1 LLALRVLIRDCF
13 EVGGLVISV
22 VRIKYLFSTKAF
34 FEQEK
39 NSWIDKKWANNKNL
53 ITVAIFPWQI

>member
-1 LLALRVLIRDCF
+1 
-13 EVGGLVISV
+13 VGGLVISV

-39 NSWIDKKWANNKNL
+39 IAGLIKNGL
-53 ITVAIFPWQI
+53 TIKI